1 MAEPTPIQKYIAL
14 FQGKAARDPGKKYGE
29 IFPTSLIQAE
39 KLSGPEI
46 EGPLPLPKADI
57 AGGPYLDLLIDA
69 LNLGKA
75 AGGEFD
81 RNDPQSA
88 KTITD
93 AALGI
98 FGGSQLLRK
107 GPVDPNTLGMY
118 LGPVGAKKILGK
130 SGVKRAARELEDARE
145 EGGILRLNQG
155 PNQYASVVVHKASP
169 ELQQYA
175 KRNVNEEL
183 RDTEAQRNA
192 RLLDNLSGPETDTAD
207 LQTLAQQKKIS
218 EQLPASKIVAELSDE
233 SALFS
238 KKATRSI
245 DEFLERADPAGDVA
259 LMKKAG
265 HTVSL
270 SPEEEAS
277 RVTTLGKM
285 MGHPQLFETYPELI
299 NLKVLFV
306 DLPPNVLGAYNP
318 STKAIELDPYRI
330 RQARDSLGPESKNLY
345 STETNDDVMGVV
357 LHEVQHAVQ
366 NLDPIS
372 PNLMSRAGDLTGGSN
387 PEAFKSAKQRVPKY
401 VLENEDFVDRFFGD
415 NLYDPQENYLRSS
428 GEFFARSTE
437 DRRLQSLLERL
448 QNSDPKKMLEDVGAT
463 RIATERRETPIGQ
476 VTTRIWQAE
485 QKGLISPGME
495 PEKLDSILKNILDDV
510 GEQFRGE
517 KVEKFRKGG
526 EVPIPRTV
534 DDHFLSYINPQE
546 ASALRDMGGGITASG
561 GQRMMNGIP
570 SFRPSDNAAEAN
582 ATTNDETDDPH
593 GVGQPTSASPFGGVP
608 GVDQATSEHDA
619 RARANMRER
628 ERKAA
633 PRSLAETLDHV
644 SFMAQVEKEQREL
657 DREREKE
664 ARERAKQA
672 RENAFQG
679 VSYSIGLLPGISI
692 PVSNPFSG
700 LSSVASDPSEESS
713 QAESNL
719 QKGGEVKVPEKVS
732 GHFLAYINPQ
742 EAAMLRGAGGGITAL
757 GGQKMKNGIP
767 TFDPNDPPDVE
778 GSAAAETAAASSSA
792 AAAASAQAA
801 AAETA
806 AVAAGPSSA
815 QSLGKPDFVG
825 VTGPVSGIVGLV
837 TDPLGTFGKLSGIPD
852 AVVDAVKA
860 ASAVGTI
867 AGGLVSMPAFGPIGP
882 FMAMNT
888 LVGLARDYGLDVD
901 DDTSNPDTEGMF
913 GQ

>member
-1 MAEPTPIQKYIAL
+1 VAELSALESAIASL
-14 FQGKAARDPGKKYGE
+14 QGRSVQDPGKIYGGLLPFSR
-29 IFPTSLIQAE
+29 IDAE
-39 KLSGPEI
+39 KLSGPET
-46 EGPLPLPKADI
+46 EGPLPSATLDASAGISGVGLDAATGILNLLKG
-57 AGGPYLDLLIDA
+57 AGG
-69 LNLGKA
+69 G
-75 AGGEFD
+75 FD

-88 KTITD
+88 KTI
-93 AALGI
+93 AKSALDL

-107 GPVDPNTLGMY
+107 GPIDPNTLGMY
-118 LGPVGAKKILGK
+118 LGPEGIKKILGK
-130 SGVKRAARELEDARE
+130 SGVERAARELENAPG

-155 PNQYASVVVHKASP
+155 PNQYASVVVHPAP
-169 ELQQYA
+169 RNVQQYA
-175 KRNVNEEL
+175 KRNVNEKL
-183 RDTEAQRNA
+183 QDIEAQRNA
-192 RLLDNLSGPETDTAD
+192 RLLDNLSGPETDAAD
-207 LQTLAQQKKIS
+207 LQTLAQQKKIL
-218 EQLPASKIVAELSDE
+218 EQLPATKIMGELSDE
-233 SALFS
+233 VALFS

-245 DEFLERADPAGDVA
+245 DDFLERANPAGDVA
-259 LMKKAG
+259 RSKEAG
-265 HTVSL
+265 YKVSL

-299 NLKVLFV
+299 NLKVRFV

-318 STKAIELDPYRI
+318 STKAIEIDPYRI
-330 RQARDSLGPESKNLY
+330 RQARDSLGPESENLY
-345 STETNDDVMGVV
+345 STETNEDVMGVV

-366 NLDPIS
+366 DLDPIS
-372 PNLMSRAGDLTGGSN
+372 PNLMSRAGDLTSGSN

-401 VLENEDFVDRFFGD
+401 VLENKDFVDRFFGD

-428 GEFFARSTE
+428 GEVFARSTE

-463 RIATERRETPIGQ
+463 QIATERRETPIGQ

-495 PEKLDSILKNILDDV
+495 PEKLDSILKKILDDV
-510 GEQFRGE
+510 GKQFEAE

-546 ASALRDMGGGITASG
+546 ASALRAMGGGITASG

-582 ATTNDETDDPH
+582 ATNDPDDVADPH

-608 GVDQATSEHDA
+608 GVDQATSEVDA

-633 PRSLAETLDHV
+633 PRSLEETLDHV
-644 SFMAQVEKEQREL
+644 SFMAQVEKEQRER
-657 DREREKE
+657 DREREKAE
-664 ARERAKQA
+664 REKAKA
-672 RENAFQG
+672 KREKDPFSLSVRVG
-679 VSYSIGLLPGISI
+679 VPGFSVPADLGLPG
-692 PVSNPFSG
+692 FFGG
-700 LSSVASDPSEESS
+700 LASEPSDPSDDPS

-757 GGQKMKNGIP
+757 GGQKMRNGIP
-767 TFDPNDPPDVE
+767 TFDNPQDDEGQGGAPPTDTTDSE
-778 GSAAAETAAASSSA
+778 
-792 AAAASAQAA
+792 AA
-801 AAETA
+801 AAEA
-806 AVAAGPSSA
+806 AAAAAGPSSA
-815 QSLGKPDFVG
+815 PSLGNPDFVG
-825 VTGPVSGIVGLV
+825 LTDPVSGIVGLV
-837 TDPLGTFGKLSGIPD
+837 TDPFGTLGKLSGIPD
-852 AVVDAVKA
+852 AVVNAAKA

-867 AGGLVSMPAFGPIGP
+867 AGSLMSMPAFGPIGP
-882 FMAMNT
+882 MMAMNS